1 MNKLTKLITLVA
13 LLFVTIFSF
22 VGNTNS
28 AQAAQLPTAGFTTT
42 VNIHKIESDQGR
54 ELTADELQNGITD
67 MQGHF
72 GADAKPISGVVF
84 DIYNVKQEEYE
95 EMVINSADYTT
106 KAQVESF
113 VDNKTAT
120 STAATDVDG
129 LTKVELDE
137 GYYWIIEQPLM
148 TVATSKAVPF
158 GLTLPY
164 TNTAGGQNLSTINVY
179 PKNTLVDEA
188 PTVSK
193 RLDENS
199 SSNGSQ
205 YIGQEFAWT
214 VTSDVPTGIEEYST
228 YSFTDTLD
236 PALDYVRV
244 VLSSPTTLIKGTDY
258 QVAYDASARTV
269 TVSLTKSGIAKLT
282 KDDTI
287 QFNIVTKMNQKAI
300 ANPAINNTI
309 SVTYETP
316 HTNEPVTIKNP
327 NTPAQVVTGMHTF
340 DNKNDA
346 DKNVSDAE
354 FVVQGKKPE
363 NDKIE
368 FIVVDPTSKEI
379 SFTPNQSEATTFTS
393 DANGN
398 FTVNGLAYG
407 DYTAIQTK
415 AASDYALPTTPK
427 TEFIVSANNT
437 PTTIVHKSIT
447 IPQTGGMGTIL
458 FTIVGLALM
467 IFAVVYYKKSNPA

>member
-28 AQAAQLPTAGFTTT
+28 AQAAPTAGFTTT

-54 ELTADELQNGITD
+54 KLTADELEKGITD

-72 GADAKPISGVVF
+72 GADAKAISGVVF
-84 DIYNVKQEEYE
+84 DIYNVTQAEYE
-95 EMVINSADYTT
+95 EMVIKSADYKT

-113 VDNKTAT
+113 VENDTAT
-120 STAATDVDG
+120 STAATDVNG
-129 LTKVELDE
+129 LTKVDLNK
-137 GYYWIIEQPLM
+137 GYYWIIEQPLT

-164 TNTAGGQNLSTINVY
+164 TNTAGDQNLSEIHVY

-214 VTSDVPTGIEEYST
+214 VTSDVPTGIKEYST

-244 VLSSPTTLIKGTDY
+244 VLSSPTTLIVGTDY

-269 TVSLTKSGIAKLT
+269 TVSLTKLGIAKLT

-287 QFNIVTKMNQKAI
+287 QFNIVTKMNQEAI
-300 ANPAINNTI
+300 ANPAIKNTI
-309 SVTYETP
+309 SVTYKTP
-316 HTNEPVTIKNP
+316 HTNGPVTIKNL
-327 NTPAQVVTGMHTF
+327 TPAQVVTGTHTF
-340 DNKNDA
+340 NNINDA
-346 DKNVSDAE
+346 GENVSDAE
-354 FVVQGKKPE
+354 FVVQRKNPK

-368 FIVVDPTSKEI
+368 FIVVDSTSKEI

-415 AASDYALPTTPK
+415 AASNYALPTTPK
-427 TEFIVSANNT
+427 TEFTVSANNT
-437 PTTIVHKSIT
+437 PTIIKHKSIT